1 MSEVLVPDSR
11 WMRARAR
18 GATVVLRLLV
28 LTSAV
33 VAVVC
38 TWLAAGHTVPFINAV
53 IFGLALVCVVL
64 PDSHAGLLVVL
75 LVGVEWLATVD
86 DRTTPWSVGA
96 AAALAVFHASMAA
109 ATVAPPAAK
118 WTRAMCRRWMRRSAV
133 VMVASAGTW
142 AVVVVARGHHASATV
157 LVAASLIALATAGLW
172 GREGSLDAGP
182 RPP

>member
-1 MSEVLVPDSR
+1 MTEVLVPDSR
-11 WMRARAR
+11 WMRTRAR
-18 GATVVLRLLV
+18 GATVVLRVLV

-38 TWLAAGHTVPFINAV
+38 TWLAAGHTVPFINVV
-53 IFGLALVCVVL
+53 IFGFALVCVVL
-64 PDSHAGLLVVL
+64 PDSHAGLLVIL

-118 WTRAMCRRWMRRSAV
+118 WTRAMCRRWMRNSAV
-133 VMVASAGTW
+133 VVVASAGTW
-142 AVVVVARGHHASATV
+142 AVVAVSHGHQLAGSAV
-157 LVAASLIALATAGLW
+157 LVAAALIALASAGLW
-172 GREGSLDAGP
+172 GREGTFDGGP
-182 RPP
+182 PP